1 MNQNARQIVSHRD
14 LKLRP
19 YDRYGTI
26 AAGMEWHPISEDKA
40 TGECTFFLRFQP
52 GASSQPHEHVER
64 EEFLVLEG
72 SLVEPDGTVFKPGD
86 FVSFPPGSRHHSQSP
101 DGCLLLVFLRAYN
114 RRLAPGEREED
125 AAA

>member
-1 MNQNARQIVSHRD
+1 MNQSARQIVSKAS

-19 YDRYGTI
+19 YDRYGSVI
-26 AAGMEWHPISEDKA
+26 PGMEWHPVSEDKA
-40 TGECTFFLRFQP
+40 TGACSFFLRFAP
-52 GASSQPHEHVER
+52 GTSSQPHEHVQR

-72 SLVEPDGTVFKPGD
+72 SLVEPDGTVLRPGD
-86 FVSFPPGSRHHSQSP
+86 FISFPPGSRHHSHSP
-101 DGCLLLVFLRAYN
+101 DGCLLLVYLRGYN